1 MLNFLAYL
9 RLPFSD
15 PLLCLTA
22 SATLRE
28 KALSHSQSAH
38 PLVAYL
44 TKAGIISH
52 LDSGAVTG
60 GEDGEEDEENE
71 DTGFEE
77 INLLE
82 GLTLGASMDY
92 DPRYIII

>member
-1 MLNFLAYL
+1 MLSFLAYL

-22 SATLRE
+22 SATLRDM
-28 KALSHSQSAH
+28 ALSLTQSTH

-44 TKAGIISH
+44 VKTGMISH
-52 LDSGAVTG
+52 PESGTVTG
-60 GEDGEEDEENE
+60 GEDGEEDEEKE

-77 INLLE
+77 INLFDS
-82 GLTLGASMDY
+82 LTLGASIPHY
-92 DPRYIII
+92 P